1 MVYTTRHA
9 HIADIVFQRALPKP
23 EDRYNQL
30 IRVADGLN
38 IDYSSD
44 NIAYRYLFRARNIIE
59 LVTSTIFANAF
70 LRTSRTKLE
79 TKRFSIIKLVSWR

>member
-23 EDRYNQL
+23 EDRFNQL
-30 IRVADGLN
+30 VRVADGLN

-44 NIAYRYLFRARNIIE
+44 NTAY
-59 LVTSTIFANAF
+59 
-70 LRTSRTKLE
+70 
-79 TKRFSIIKLVSWR
+79 